1 MPNKTIPFCPACV
14 VDFVDRNGADNLR
27 DEIYT
32 MNDPDAQALQEVHFE
47 LCSAHTHRNLYAQVA
62 KARLMTKPR
71 YDEIMSIKVEDIN
84 RNPSQLR
91 K

>member
-1 MPNKTIPFCPACV
+1 MNPTIPFCPACV
-14 VDFVDRNGADNLR
+14 VDFIERNGAENLR
-27 DEIYT
+27 DEIFV
-32 MNDPDAQALQEVHFE
+32 MNDTDAQALQEVHFE
-47 LCSAHTHRNLYAQVA
+47 LCSAHTHRKLHAQII

-71 YDEIMSIKVEDIN
+71 YDEIMSINIEEIN